1 MNKKKKNKKNI
12 YICIFSIKEDTETV
26 TNNLINW
33 WYKLVEQIENK
44 LWDRFKYSI
53 EQEEEKELFIV
64 RLEIHSD
71 QQCSLINVVVVMW
84 LLFEEEGWGDWL
96 IAFSWSI
103 VVENLLSTMIT
114 LYSLIKMIAAGTF
127 YSMKNVNCLI
137 DMYAYFVAHC

>member
-1 MNKKKKNKKNI
+1 MEILFVIFFILTINI
-12 YICIFSIKEDTETV
+12 RNFSIKEDTETV

-33 WYKLVEQIENK
+33 WYKLVEHFDAIV
-44 LWDRFKYSI
+44 LPRFKYSI

-64 RLEIHSD
+64 RLEI
-71 QQCSLINVVVVMW
+71 LINVVVVMW

-114 LYSLIKMIAAGTF
+114 CRE
-127 YSMKNVNCLI
+127 N
-137 DMYAYFVAHC
+137 DD

>member
-1 MNKKKKNKKNI
+1 MEILFVIFFILTINI
-12 YICIFSIKEDTETV
+12 RNFSIKEDTETV

-33 WYKLVEQIENK
+33 WYKLVEQIRNK
-44 LWDRFKYSI
+44 MRNKNCIRFKYSI

-64 RLEIHSD
+64 RLEI
-71 QQCSLINVVVVMW
+71 LINVVVVMW

-114 LYSLIKMIAAGTF
+114 
-127 YSMKNVNCLI
+127 C
-137 DMYAYFVAHC
+137 